1 MFQILEICNIT
12 NTKKLLANGFKY
24 KKDAIN
30 YLRGLHG
37 ENIYPFLEINCN
49 GKLEKYSFKNHLQN
63 YKINNN
69 NNGEK

>member
-30 YLRGLHG
+30 YLKEDYM
-37 ENIYPFLEINCN
+37 ENIYPFFRN
-49 GKLEKYSFKNHLQN
+49 KL
-63 YKINNN
+63 
-69 NNGEK
+69 

>member
-30 YLRGLHG
+30 YLKEDYM

-69 NNGEK
+69 NTGEK